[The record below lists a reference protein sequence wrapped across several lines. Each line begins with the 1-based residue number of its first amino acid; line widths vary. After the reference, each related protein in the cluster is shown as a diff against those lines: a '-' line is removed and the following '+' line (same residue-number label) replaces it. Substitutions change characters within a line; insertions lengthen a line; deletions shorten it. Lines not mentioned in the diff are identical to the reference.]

1 MSLCSHS
8 LSAIL
13 LFLKLRCCFELLE
26 HYLYVFFSFFPECPA
41 GQTSGCGMVPPP
53 NCTNP
58 NPSTQTDGVDCFC
71 PDGMLIREDGT
82 CALPANC
89 IGQFIANCEL
99 YCCRLLDNTT
109 HLHIWFMCYMAVIV
123 RSNTYYIWC
132 VHMSNIACVCI

>member
-1 MSLCSHS
+1 
-8 LSAIL
+8 
-13 LFLKLRCCFELLE
+13 
-26 HYLYVFFSFFPECPA
+26 
-41 GQTSGCGMVPPP
+41 MVPPP

-109 HLHIWFMCYMAVIV
+109 HLHIWFMCYIAVFV

-132 VHMSNIACVCI
+132 VHMSNIACVCIWHSAEVWVFSTVLELVEQMQVIFLGELKVAAHQSVPLRFEKVMH